1 LTGNRFFDTL
11 NPPMDP
17 NPKSGYYRPV
27 TGSRELRTGPRK
39 SDDTLRVI
47 ETGNEGLAPQR
58 YYRGEWLG
66 GVKFSGVTVPT
77 AVFDLLA
84 PTQTALE
91 QAVYLH
97 LFRLAYGEGRNF
109 CRVGKREISGRTGLS
124 DRRLNVVLDGLVRKG
139 HIKPLHRDTGGTLYR
154 VFLPSELLR
163 LDPEPGLVRGP
174 KIEKP
179 EPPAPVKPVAAG
191 ADAAPLPETAPPAKG
206 RAAARPPAAKAK
218 AAKKAA
224 RQKPLESPLNEERF
238 ADVSGKPVR
247 GPGLSQMADRFF
259 AARKVAA
266 GQTERQLA
274 LTVLTE
280 LLEDGFSRDEVMTA
294 VEWLIVNLPEEKT
307 LDRLPY
313 VIATALEK

>member
-1 LTGNRFFDTL
+1 MDTSSR
-11 NPPMDP
+11 
-17 NPKSGYYRPV
+17 SGYYQPV
-27 TGSRELRTGPRK
+27 TGSRELRTGRRR
-39 SDDTLRVI
+39 SDDTLEQI
-47 ETGNEGLAPQR
+47 EAGQGLAPLR
-58 YYRGEWLG
+58 LYRGEWLG
-66 GVKFSGVTVPT
+66 GVTLPGIGVPA

-97 LFRLAYGEGRNF
+97 LFRLSYGEGKNF

-139 HIKPLHRDTGGTLYR
+139 HIKPLHRDTAGTLYR
-154 VFLPSELLR
+154 IFLPSELLR
-163 LDPEPGLVRGP
+163 IEPEPGLVRG
-174 KIEKP
+174 EKFDA
-179 EPPAPVKPVAAG
+179 PAPQPAPRP
-191 ADAAPLPETAPPAKG
+191 AAPAELAAP
-206 RAAARPPAAKAK
+206 AAAASAKPKAGKPPAASPK

-238 ADVSGKPVR
+238 AVVAGRPVR
-247 GPGLSQMADRFF
+247 GPGLSEMADRFF

-280 LLEDGFSRDEVMTA
+280 LLEDGFSRDEVMAA
-294 VEWLIVNLPEEKT
+294 VQWLIENLPDEKT

-313 VIATALEK
+313 IIATALEK

>member
-1 LTGNRFFDTL
+1 
-11 NPPMDP
+11 MDA
-17 NPKSGYYRPV
+17 NSRSGYYRPV
-27 TGSRELRTGPRK
+27 TGSRELRTGPRR
-39 SDDTLRVI
+39 SDETLRLI
-47 ETGNEGLAPQR
+47 ETNSGDALAPCR
-58 YYRGEWLG
+58 LYRGEWLG
-66 GVKFSGVTVPT
+66 GAKLLGVAVPT

-97 LFRLAYGEGRNF
+97 LFRLSYGEGRNF

-139 HIKPLHRDTGGTLYR
+139 HIRPLHRDTGGTLYR

-163 LDPEPGLVRGP
+163 LQAEPGLVRGE
-174 KIEKP
+174 KIEAP
-179 EPPAPVKPVAAG
+179 PPPAPAQPAA
-191 ADAAPLPETAPPAKG
+191 ASIHAAPP
-206 RAAARPPAAKAK
+206 AAARPAKSPAAKPAGAK
-218 AAKKAA
+218 AAQKAA
-224 RQKPLESPLNEERF
+224 RPKPLESPLNEERF
-238 ADVSGKPVR
+238 ADVAGKPVR
-247 GPGLSQMADRFF
+247 GPGLAEMADRFF

-280 LLEDGFSRDEVMTA
+280 LLEDGFSRVEVMRA
-294 VEWLIVNLPEEKT
+294 VEWLITNLPGEKT

>member
-1 LTGNRFFDTL
+1 MDS
-11 NPPMDP
+11 NPR
-17 NPKSGYYRPV
+17 SGYYQPV
-27 TGSRELRTGPRK
+27 TGSRELRTGPRR
-39 SDDTLRVI
+39 SDEALRLI
-47 ETGNEGLAPQR
+47 ETWAGNGLAPCR
-58 YYRGEWLG
+58 LYRGEWLG
-66 GVKFSGVTVPT
+66 GVKFQGVSIPT
-77 AVFDLLA
+77 AVFDTLA

-124 DRRLNVVLDGLVRKG
+124 DRRLNVVLEGLVRKG

-163 LDPEPGLVRGP
+163 LEPEPGLSRGD
-174 KIEKP
+174 KIEETKP
-179 EPPAPVKPVAAG
+179 AAPAKPVAERAG
-191 ADAAPLPETAPPAKG
+191 AAPQTEPAPAAP
-206 RAAARPPAAKAK
+206 RRPPAAKAK

-224 RQKPLESPLNEERF
+224 RPKPLESPLNEERF
-238 ADVSGKPVR
+238 ADVAGKPVR
-247 GPGLSQMADRFF
+247 GPGLSEMADRFF

-266 GQTERQLA
+266 DQTERQLA

-294 VEWLIVNLPEEKT
+294 VEWLIVNLPDEKT